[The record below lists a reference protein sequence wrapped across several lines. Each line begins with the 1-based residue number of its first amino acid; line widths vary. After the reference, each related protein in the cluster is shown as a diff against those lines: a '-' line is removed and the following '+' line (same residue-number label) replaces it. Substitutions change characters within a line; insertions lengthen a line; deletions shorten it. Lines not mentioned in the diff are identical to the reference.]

1 MKDGSFVTGL
11 FLIAIVVMIVYPV
24 YNLFLTNKQL
34 EQRILDQQALIEEQD
49 QMILK
54 LNNTNVLLQSYLLQ
68 QEQKKRES
76 IFY

>member
-1 MKDGSFVTGL
+1 MKDGSIVTGL

-24 YNLFLTNKQL
+24 YDLFLTNKQL

-54 LNNTNVLLQSYLLQ
+54 LNNTNVLLQSYLLR

>member
-1 MKDGSFVTGL
+1 MRDGSIVTGL

-24 YNLFLTNKQL
+24 YDLFLTNKQL
-34 EQRILDQQALIEEQD
+34 EQRVLDQQSLIEEQE

-68 QEQKKRES
+68 QERKKRES